1 MRWCLQFQPK
11 TYSATLIIGVMIII
25 VITFTIINCII
36 TITTINSITTTITAI
51 TINIITTSNSR
62 CERASSL
69 LPQTRSRE
77 QRQPA
82 AGVLQPSMAAVA

>member
-1 MRWCLQFQPK
+1 
-11 TYSATLIIGVMIII
+11 MIII
-25 VITFTIINCII
+25 VLTFSIINCII
-36 TITTINSITTTITAI
+36 NITTINSITTTITNI
-51 TINIITTSNSR
+51 TINIITTSSSR

-82 AGVLQPSMAAVA
+82 AGVLQPWMVALAWRRCRW